1 MVYFVYL
8 EENFVLDSKPSTPIP
23 SPCYPGSF
31 ARFRRRIVTLYTTR
45 DPVLSVNYISWAV
58 VALGAYSLVAPLM
71 KVATTGQGKIPSD
84 VAALVANSVLVVG
97 TVGVI
102 VVSGQSVTD
111 SVVSSKLPYVL
122 GAGVCLA
129 VGILA
134 YYRALALG
142 PVSIVAPIFGM
153 FLALSSV
160 VGIVALGEPLTV
172 RKAAGIGF
180 AVLAIALVS
189 ID

>member
-1 MVYFVYL
+1 M
-8 EENFVLDSKPSTPIP
+8 
-23 SPCYPGSF
+23 
-31 ARFRRRIVTLYTTR
+31 
-45 DPVLSVNYISWAV
+45 NYISWAV

-84 VAALVANSVLVVG
+84 VAALIANGVLVAA
-97 TVGVI
+97 TIGVI
-102 VVSGQSVTD
+102 VVSGQNVSD

-122 GAGVCLA
+122 FAGVCLA
-129 VGILA
+129 VGILS

-160 VGIVALGEPLTV
+160 VGIVALGEPVTI
-172 RKAAGIGF
+172 RKAAGILF
-180 AVLAIALVS
+180 AVLAVVLVS
-189 ID
+189 VE

>member
-1 MVYFVYL
+1 
-8 EENFVLDSKPSTPIP
+8 
-23 SPCYPGSF
+23 
-31 ARFRRRIVTLYTTR
+31 
-45 DPVLSVNYISWAV
+45 VLSVNYISWAV

-97 TVGVI
+97 TIGVI

-122 GAGVCLA
+122 AAGACLA
-129 VGILA
+129 VGILS

-153 FLALSSV
+153 FLAVSSV

-172 RKAAGIGF
+172 RKVAGIAF